1 MINIKN
7 IFFFFLLLSL
17 QTQAQFFGLFGGN
30 KEKPKNSQLLLDRGV
45 QINSTKA
52 INNMYNFKF
61 HEAEVEFKWLIVK
74 FPEHPIGYFL
84 LGLNEWWK
92 IVPDTKNTKFDDS
105 CHDYMDKAIDK
116 ADELLSNNSNDK
128 EAAFFLACAYAFKG
142 RLYAEREKWVK
153 SAWAGKQAIKYLEK
167 SRGSDNINPELI
179 FGDGLYN
186 YYSKWIHENYKSL
199 KPLLTFFRKGNKAL
213 GIEQLEDVSTNA
225 FYTRMEARYFLVQ
238 IYSMEQLPNKALML
252 SRQMHAL
259 YPDNSFF
266 HRYVA
271 RTAFSM
277 GRLDDAAIYAKQL
290 LENID
295 AQKYGYS
302 FNDGRYGAYILGYV
316 NEHQYRDPAQAKI
329 YYSKC
334 IAYSR
339 GNDSEDSGYFLGSN
353 LALARFAENEGNY
366 ANAIA
371 YYQEVIDKGDKK
383 SDFVIKAKK
392 GIQLIKAKQKGKK
405 K

>member
-1 MINIKN
+1 MHKSKLITL
-7 IFFFFLLLSL
+7 FLLIISL
-17 QTQAQFFGLFGGN
+17 QSYSQFFGLFGN
-30 KEKPKNSQLLLDRGV
+30 KEKPKTSQLLLDRGV
-45 QINSTKA
+45 QIESTKA

-61 HEAEVEFKWLIVK
+61 HEAEVEFKWMIVK

-92 IVPDTKNTKFDDS
+92 IVPDTKNTQFDEQ
-105 CHDYMDKAIDK
+105 CHTYMDRAIDK
-116 ADELLSNNSNDK
+116 ADELLSNNGGDK

-167 SRGSDNINPELI
+167 SRGSENINPELI

-199 KPLLTFFRKGNKAL
+199 KPLLTFFRKGNKTL
-213 GIEQLEDVSTNA
+213 GIEQLEDVSLNA

-238 IYSMEQLPNKALML
+238 IYSMEHLPNKALMM
-252 SRQMHAL
+252 SRQMHSL

-277 GRLDDAAIYAKQL
+277 GRLDDASIYAKQL
-290 LENID
+290 LANIE
-295 AQKYGYS
+295 AQKFGYS
-302 FNDGRYGAYILGYV
+302 FNDGRYGAYILGYT
-316 NEHQYRDPAQAKI
+316 NEHHYRDLAEAKVF
-329 YYSKC
+329 YSKC

-339 GNDSEDSGYFLGSN
+339 GNNSEDSGYFLGAN
-353 LALARFAENEGNY
+353 LALGRISEAEGNSQTAMTY
-366 ANAIA
+366 YEEVLKNA
-371 YYQEVIDKGDKK
+371 EKK
-383 SDFVIKAKK
+383 SDYY
-392 GIQLIKAKQKGKK
+392 IKAKQAVQLIKNKNKGKK